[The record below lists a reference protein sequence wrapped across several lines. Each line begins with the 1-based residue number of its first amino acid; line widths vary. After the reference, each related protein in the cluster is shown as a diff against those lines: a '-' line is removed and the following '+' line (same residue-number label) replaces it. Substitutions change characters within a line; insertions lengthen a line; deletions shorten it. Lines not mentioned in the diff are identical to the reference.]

1 MMMRIGGLQ
10 GLATVAGKDAVKPLR
25 EAAGDSDTKVQ
36 AAAIKFLAGVPGP
49 EVTAA
54 MIEDLPK
61 LAVPGRV
68 RMVTALAHRGDRA
81 AAPVIL
87 KSASDEAIGVRI
99 AALDGLGVISEPSSV
114 SMLAERASS
123 TTLEEP
129 ERAAARSALDR
140 MRGESVDAAIVS
152 GIGSAATPVK
162 IELIRST
169 GERGIQKAAD
179 VLLASVKDSDRNV
192 RREAFRALRE
202 TAGAGQVSPLLE
214 LLLTTKSQS
223 ERREVER
230 ALSSALRRSPPELS
244 KDVVAAYEKTEAA
257 DLRSSL
263 LQVMGQAGTSQ
274 VLPVLRAATKD
285 SNPDIV
291 RGAILGLTDWPG
303 EEPMKD
309 LLALAGETQ
318 SASHRIL
325 ALRGFLNL
333 VQLPS
338 ARPAEET
345 VGMLAT
351 AMKLSNQPDEKKAIL
366 GLLPRYPAPQGLELA
381 KSATADPA
389 VENEA
394 KMAVQRLERT
404 LRPR

>member
-1 MMMRIGGLQ
+1 VYGI
-10 GLATVAGKDAVKPLR
+10 
-25 EAAGDSDTKVQ
+25 
-36 AAAIKFLAGVPGP
+36 
-49 EVTAA
+49 
-54 MIEDLPK
+54 
-61 LAVPGRV
+61 
-68 RMVTALAHRGDRA
+68 
-81 AAPVIL
+81 
-87 KSASDEAIGVRI
+87 SAS
-99 AALDGLGVISEPSSV
+99 P
-114 SMLAERASS
+114 
-123 TTLEEP
+123 
-129 ERAAARSALDR
+129 
-140 MRGESVDAAIVS
+140 
-152 GIGSAATPVK
+152 TPVK
-162 IELIRST
+162 VELIRSA

-202 TAGAGQVSPLLE
+202 TAGAGQVGPLLE

-230 ALSSALRRSPPELS
+230 ALSSALRRSPPERS
-244 KDVVAAYEKTEAA
+244 KDVVAAYEKAEAA

-303 EEPMKD
+303 EEPMND

-338 ARPAEET
+338 ARPAEDT
-345 VGMLAT
+345 VGMLAA
-351 AMKLSNQPDEKKAIL
+351 AMKLASQPDEKKAIL

-381 KSATADPA
+381 KSAMADPA

-394 KMAVQRLERT
+394 KMAVQRLERM